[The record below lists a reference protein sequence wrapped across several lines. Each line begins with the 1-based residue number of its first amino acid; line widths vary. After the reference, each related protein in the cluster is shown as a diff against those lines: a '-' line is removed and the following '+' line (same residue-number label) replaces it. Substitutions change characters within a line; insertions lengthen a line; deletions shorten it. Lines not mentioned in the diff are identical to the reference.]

1 MVFPKTDG
9 AIKHP
14 LQKVSPNSLACVLRS
29 VVGGI
34 VPGPMLVLKLRG
46 VGIADIPLVV
56 RFFNPVGAVDDTD
69 GRRRS
74 CGIRDVV
81 GVLLR
86 SRSSSI
92 WDMPLIDDPCP
103 VWLLSEDRGR
113 RLSVVGLVE

>member
-1 MVFPKTDG
+1 MSFAV
-9 AIKHP
+9 A
-14 LQKVSPNSLACVLRS
+14 LRS
-29 VVGGI
+29 GGAMLD
-34 VPGPMLVLKLRG
+34 PGPILVLKLRG

-56 RFFNPVGAVDDTD
+56 RFFKPPGGAAETD

-81 GVLLR
+81 GVEAR

-92 WDMPLIDDPCP
+92 WDIPPTDEPCP
-103 VWLLSEDRGR
+103 VWLLSEERGR